1 MASGGRTYFGIDVVK
16 QGLKLGDYV
25 YSVAIVKEGKVVKV
39 DELPAARLI
48 RLLWEFRPV
57 VLALDNILE
66 LGGNVRNMLKFLKL
80 LPPDTKLVQVNIG
93 EEGLRDVRTTARQ
106 VGLEIPHGKLSPR
119 LTAIVVASLASRG
132 VGEEIEVFSR
142 KVKIYVHRGRS
153 GRAGGSSA
161 ARFRRSLRAAVAQV
175 VRKIEENLRSGSIDY
190 DLTVRRSRGGIDSA
204 VFTVY
209 SDLESLRGLVKRVSG
224 YDVVVRVR
232 PVLNPQLLR
241 RVVLSRPTAQRY
253 LIVGIDPGI
262 ETGIAALDLS
272 GDVALLKSGRGLDR
286 EDIVS
291 TIRDLGKCLIVATD
305 KCQPPDLVKKVAA
318 ALGARVYT
326 PGRDLEVSE
335 KEFAVSKYAEERGI
349 EVKNTHIRDA
359 LAAALE
365 VYRYLESK
373 ARELEEKLAEMGLDP
388 LALDLGKYKARLI
401 EGSTIAEVIEELIA
415 ESLGGP
421 ESYVQSSDSLRAPK
435 PAETEE
441 LLKNRVKKLESYVSS
456 LEAERRELLAKVR
469 SLEEELAKLNRVIDS
484 RLSSISQ
491 SLLRDRKVYE
501 LTQRLLNA
509 IKDLDSYRYEYAK
522 LRESYYR
529 LVELLPEVAL
539 GRISV
544 LRKVPSLS
552 DLVRLGLLRYG
563 EVVYV
568 ERVELEELRRA
579 LDFIE
584 RNDLKILIPDSV
596 PDDLVE
602 EAVEELTVPVA
613 KAVDH
618 GSVEGI
624 ALVES
629 AALSK
634 LSEVAEKVAEI
645 RRARELERR
654 ALSLEDIE
662 RIIAEYRL
670 ERDLRER
677 REAVD

>member
-1 MASGGRTYFGIDVVK
+1 MASEERTYFGVDVVK

-25 YSVAIVKEGKVVKV
+25 YSVAILKEGKVIKV

-48 RLLWEFRPV
+48 RLLWDFRPV
-57 VLALDNILE
+57 ILALDNILE
-66 LGGNVRNMLKFLKL
+66 LGGSVRNMLKFLRF

-142 KVKIYVHRGRS
+142 KVKIYVYRGRS
-153 GRAGGSSA
+153 GKAGGSSA
-161 ARFRRSLRAAVAQV
+161 ARFRRNLRAAVAQV
-175 VRKIEENLRSGSIDY
+175 VRKIEENLRSSSIDY

-209 SDLESLRGLVKRVSG
+209 SDLENLRGLVKRVSG

-241 RVVLSRPTAQRY
+241 RVVLSRPMAQKY
-253 LIVGIDPGI
+253 LIVGIDPGV
-262 ETGIAALDLS
+262 ETGIAALDLN
-272 GDVALLKSGRGLDR
+272 GDVVLLRSGRGLDR
-286 EDIVS
+286 EDVVSIV
-291 TIRDLGKCLIVATD
+291 RGLGKCLIVATD
-305 KCQPPDLVKKVAA
+305 KCQPPDFVKKVAA
-318 ALGARVYT
+318 ALGARVYA

-359 LAAALE
+359 LASALE

-373 ARELEEKLAEMGLDP
+373 ARELEEKLTEMGLDP
-388 LALDLGKYKARLI
+388 LTLDLGKYKARLI
-401 EGSTIAEVIEELIA
+401 EGSTIAEVIEELIE
-415 ESLGGP
+415 ESLSES
-421 ESYVQSSDSLRAPK
+421 ESYVQSSDSLRVLK

-441 LLKNRVKKLESYVSS
+441 LLKNRIKKLESYVSS
-456 LEAERRELLAKVR
+456 LEAEKRELLAKVR
-469 SLEEELAKLNRVIDS
+469 SLEEELAKLNRVIES

-501 LTQRLLNA
+501 LTQRLFNA
-509 IKDLDSYRYEYAK
+509 IKDLDNYRYEYAT

-544 LRKVPSLS
+544 LRKFSSLS

-568 ERVELEELRRA
+568 KRVELEELRRA

-584 RNDLKILIPDSV
+584 RNNLKILIPDST

-602 EAVEELTVPVA
+602 KAVEELTVPVA

-618 GSVEGI
+618 GSVEGV

-629 AALSK
+629 VALSK
-634 LSEVAEKVAEI
+634 LSEVAERVAEI
-645 RRARELERR
+645 KRARELEGR

-670 ERDLRER
+670 ERELKKD
-677 REAVD
+677 AKP